1 MRILLLTLL
10 LLLAVSCTNQPSR
23 KQLTVAVISGAEG
36 EALKQAARDYEAQT
50 GTHIEIAEFP
60 YANLFEKN

>member
-10 LLLAVSCTNQPSR
+10 LLLPVSCTSQPSQ

-50 GTHIEIAEFP
+50 GTHIEIA
-60 YANLFEKN
+60 